1 MTVVVRIRGTGTEKE
16 KEKEI
21 EDVVNFKMDT
31 AHFWL
36 KLKGDK
42 YQTFWRRNVELVR
55 IKDSEVKEELEKSEE
70 KVCSTCRHLNKDV
83 DTEEPCKSCHLQSYW
98 EKRK

>member
-1 MTVVVRIRGTGTEKE
+1 MTVVVRIRGTE

-42 YQTFWRRNVELVR
+42 FTTFWRRHVELVR
-55 IKDSEVKEELEKSEE
+55 IKDDEVSE
-70 KVCSTCRHLNKDV
+70 
-83 DTEEPCKSCHLQSYW
+83 
-98 EKRK
+98 

>member
-1 MTVVVRIRGTGTEKE
+1 MTVVVRVIRTDKTIEV
-16 KEKEI
+16 

-55 IKDSEVKEELEKSEE
+55 IKDSEVDK
-70 KVCSTCRHLNKDV
+70 
-83 DTEEPCKSCHLQSYW
+83 
-98 EKRK
+98 